1 MKATLPGA
9 SRPRIFIADDH
20 VMFAETLRAY
30 LERTFVVVG
39 MVADGRSMV
48 EESLKLMP
56 DLVVAD
62 VSMPLLNGLD
72 AAQRIQKQ
80 APNMKFV
87 FLTMHEDPNLA
98 AAAAQLGHAGFILKN
113 SSGRELLE
121 AIEQVLRGRSY
132 MTPKLQATDWVEAK
146 ARARQFSRELTKRQ
160 CDIVQLVAEGRP
172 MKEIASI
179 LNLSIKT
186 VEFHKYHIMH
196 AFNVASNAD
205 LVLFALEM
213 GLIKVDPGNK
223 SSAQASQYTL

>member
-1 MKATLPGA
+1 MEAVRLNA
-9 SRPRIFIADDH
+9 SRPRILIADDH
-20 VMFAETLRAY
+20 AIFAETLRVY
-30 LERTFVVVG
+30 LERTFCVIG
-39 MVADGRSMV
+39 TAADGRSMV
-48 EESLKLMP
+48 EEAIKLRP

-62 VSMPLLNGLD
+62 ISMPLLNGFE
-72 AAQRIQKQ
+72 AARRIQTQ
-80 APNMKFV
+80 APNVKFV

-98 AAAAQLGHAGFILKN
+98 AAAVQLGPVAFILKN
-113 SSGRELLE
+113 SSVRELLE